1 MTLYPAG
8 PLERAISLANLA
20 PVKPAP
26 GSPLKMI
33 LIGCLSALA
42 GAAAMYLYMKKQT
55 KNKEA
60 NTQGD
65 KA

>member
-26 GSPLKMI
+26 GNHRKMI
-33 LIGCLSALA
+33 VIGCFSALA
-42 GAAAMYLYMKKQT
+42 GAVVMYYYMKKQT
-55 KNKEA
+55 KNTEA
-60 NTQGD
+60 DPQGG